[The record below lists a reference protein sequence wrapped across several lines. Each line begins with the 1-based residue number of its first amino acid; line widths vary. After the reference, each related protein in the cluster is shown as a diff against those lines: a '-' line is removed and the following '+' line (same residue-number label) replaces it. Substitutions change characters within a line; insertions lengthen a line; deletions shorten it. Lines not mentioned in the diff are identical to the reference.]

1 MDNFDLKK
9 FLVENKLTE
18 NSRLGEIKAVPGST
32 GIKDKGKLKVG
43 DIITPDMWDKQ
54 KFINEPDL
62 NGIKVYNE
70 VIKDSWI
77 IDFINYEDIDYEGI
91 DSVWFVGLKSSTAD
105 HKYFGLWS
113 EPEELDNINNVLK
126 DKYKILSP
134 DDEKIFG
141 FQ

>member
-1 MDNFDLKK
+1 MDNFDLKQ

-18 NSRLGEIKAVPGST
+18 NSRLKEIKAIPGST
-32 GIKDKGKLKVG
+32 GIKDKGILKVG
-43 DIITPDMWDKQ
+43 DIITPNMWDKQ

-70 VIKDSWI
+70 AIEDSWI
-77 IDFINYEDIDYEGI
+77 IKSINYIKEN
-91 DSVWFVGLKSSTAD
+91 STWFIYLKSSTAD
-105 HKYFGLWS
+105 PKYFGLWS

-126 DKYKILSP
+126 NKYKIISP
-134 DDEKIFG
+134 DDEKIFD